1 MASTG
6 ITSRLI
12 GINQNTGGAAALN
25 SLDASGQGFLTG
37 GPVGAVVAGV
47 SSLIGSFA
55 QHSARLAGAKTENQ
69 ALVQVIP
76 AFDADLQQ
84 IVQAYNNGQVSA
96 SQAVA
101 ALQKVDASIK
111 AYLMAQV
118 GKPGTA
124 WSESVGISGK
134 CNSSCTAGCCI
145 YYGDLGPPL
154 SLAMLAL
161 GGSGTHWGANDPRIQ
176 VGASGVTIQVPQ
188 VYASKYGGS
197 NRSGYSIVILN
208 RPGSA
213 SNPSQFAQDGLP
225 AIPPRLGL
233 VSDGTVQGQTT
244 PFSYSS
250 QGLLNNA
257 SVVQSPVGSS
267 LGNNTGALLIGLGI
281 VAAVLVAVLASGSDG
296 D

>member
-1 MASTG
+1 MGSTA
-6 ITSRLI
+6 ITSRII

-47 SSLIGSFA
+47 SSLIGSLA
-55 QHSARLAGAKTENQ
+55 QHSARLAGAKSENQ

-76 AFDADLQQ
+76 AFDADLTQ
-84 IVQAYNNGQVSA
+84 IIQAYNSGQISA

-101 ALQKVDASIK
+101 ALGVVDAAIK
-111 AYLMAQV
+111 KYLMSQV

-124 WSESVGISGK
+124 WNETVGISGK

-161 GGSGTHWGANDPRIQ
+161 GGSGTHWGANDPRISQ
-176 VGASGVTIQVPQ
+176 GASGVTIQVPQ
-188 VYASKYGGS
+188 VYASKFGGT
-197 NRSGYSIVILN
+197 NRAGYSITILN

-213 SNPSQFAQDGLP
+213 SNPSQFGQGDLP
-225 AIPPRLGL
+225 IPPPRLGL
-233 VSDGTVQGQTT
+233 VSEGTVVGQTT

-250 QGLLNNA
+250 QGLLDNA
-257 SVVQSPVGSS
+257 SAVSSPLSVGVA
-267 LGNNTGALLIGLGI
+267 NNTGLFLVGLGA
-281 VAAVLVAVLASGSDG
+281 VAVILVAMLASE
-296 D
+296 